1 MAGNAN
7 SGGMRPTAPQNNPA
21 NVNALGGNGQSGQP
35 NPNYTGFGYGQTGE
49 INNTAAAAPMA
60 STPKTTAPKP
70 AVGKS
75 SLLGMPALHELDPTG
90 KHVTDG
96 VDFGP
101 GAGSDALPNSL
112 NADRRPIENVEL
124 IQRYMPDL
132 LNATRLNGAPDSYK
146 RFVNYLKAQL

>member
-1 MAGNAN
+1 MAGNQN
-7 SGGMRPTAPQNNPA
+7 SGGPRPTAPQYNPA

-35 NPNYTGFGYGQTGE
+35 NPNYTGFGYGTTGD

-60 STPKTTAPKP
+60 STPTPTAPKP
-70 AVGKS
+70 TVKKS
-75 SLLGMPALHELDPTG
+75 ALLDMPALHELNPTG
-90 KHVTDG
+90 KHITDG

-101 GAGSDALPNSL
+101 GAGSEALPNAL

-146 RFVNYLKAQL
+146 RFINYLKAQL